1 MDIIPAIDIIDGR
14 CVRLTKGDYDSLKS
28 YSSDPFSMA
37 MRFEDAGLK
46 RLHLVDLDGARGGE
60 IQNLKVLEKIA
71 RGTSLSID
79 FGGGIKSENALS
91 SAFSAG
97 ASFVTCGSIAIKD
110 REMTLSL
117 LEKYSGRLILGADS
131 KDGIVKA
138 SGWLEDGS
146 VDVITFIKSYENA
159 GFKYVI
165 STDIAKDGMLSGPS
179 FSLYERIMGATSI
192 PLIASG
198 GVAGIED
205 LRRLKKMGLSGAI
218 VGKAYY
224 EGLITLD
231 EMKEVSDAC

>member
-37 MRFEDAGLK
+37 RRFEDAGLK
-46 RLHLVDLDGARGGE
+46 RLHLVDLDGARGGG
-60 IQNLKVLEKIA
+60 IQNLKVLERIA
-71 RGTSLSID
+71 KGTSLSVD

-110 REMTLSL
+110 RKMTLSL
-117 LEKYSGRLILGADS
+117 LERYSGRLILGADS

-198 GVAGIED
+198 GVSGIED
-205 LRRLKKMGLSGAI
+205 LKRLKKMGLSGAI

>member
-1 MDIIPAIDIIDGR
+1 M
-14 CVRLTKGDYDSLKS
+14 
-28 YSSDPFSMA
+28 
-37 MRFEDAGLK
+37 
-46 RLHLVDLDGARGGE
+46 DLDGARGGG
-60 IQNLKVLEKIA
+60 IQNLKVLERIA
-71 RGTSLSID
+71 KGTSLSVD

-110 REMTLSL
+110 RKMTLSL

-198 GVAGIED
+198 GVSGIED
-205 LRRLKKMGLSGAI
+205 LKRLKKMGLSGAI